1 MYARE
6 KKEKKKRQ
14 DKGRVFLLQVW
25 LWQTPLILINPER
38 PGKIWLKKKSRKT
51 STHVRTTISVRQP
64 SPPPPPVL
72 PEEEEE
78 DEEIIYRARTAPD
91 SDVSVMTFG
100 IILLTESFFKK
111 RRRNGRFLGVIL
123 QSDFGGRER
132 PWGPFK
138 KKTFL
143 GETK

>member
-6 KKEKKKRQ
+6 KKEKKKRK
-14 DKGRVFLLQVW
+14 DKGRVFLLQAW

-38 PGKIWLKKKSRKT
+38 LGKIWLKKKSRET

-64 SPPPPPVL
+64 SPPPPPIL

-100 IILLTESFFKK
+100 IILLTESFLKK

-138 KKTFL
+138 KIFF
-143 GETK
+143 GRTK